1 MMNERQEVFNSSF
14 IIPNSSFPLL
24 LLLRDLDRSLGRLDL
39 FGLLGGRRRGRGRRA
54 ALVAGRE
61 AVVARDALAL
71 RLDPEERYVG
81 DARHFR
87 ERLRLVV
94 VEQARER
101 ERLAVAQLDARLR
114 AARLERGDEEAVEL
128 HAVGEVYR
136 RDLGLKLKAYVVLVD
151 DGRLEVEA
159 DALLLAHDRHGRLV
173 AA

>member
-71 RLDPEERYVG
+71 RLDAER
-81 DARHFR
+81 
-87 ERLRLVV
+87 RLL
-94 VEQARER
+94 
-101 ERLAVAQLDARLR
+101 LDAVE
-114 AARLERGDEEAVEL
+114 AAHGRQVVAVDGPNHL
-128 HAVGEVYR
+128 R
-136 RDLGLKLKAYVVLVD
+136 RDDEHQLGL
-151 DGRLEVEA
+151 
-159 DALLLAHDRHGRLV
+159 LLLE
-173 AA
+173 

>member
-61 AVVARDALAL
+61 AVVALDALAL
-71 RLDPEERYVG
+71 RLDSERRRLLEPVHAAHLREFVADAG
-81 DARHFR
+81 DFR
-87 ERLRLVV
+87 EGLRLVV

-101 ERLAVAQLDARLR
+101 EGLAVAKLYARLS

-128 HAVGEVYR
+128 
-136 RDLGLKLKAYVVLVD
+136 
-151 DGRLEVEA
+151 
-159 DALLLAHDRHGRLV
+159 DA
-173 AA
+173 